1 MEAAS
6 GTSPTRP
13 NIMASKCSS
22 RDGGGHGEEERHVQ
36 AHTRSHGGSPWS
48 DAAVAYAIRLAA
60 GTDAEVCILS
70 VLTIPVS
77 YDTPEAGME
86 FDMLID
92 SVEQEGK
99 ERLLRAATYATRVG
113 VASIILLKWGNI
125 PATILQTADAEAC
138 DLIILGSR
146 GLTGWKRL
154 MLGSISNVV
163 AAKASQPVL
172 IVKQHSAGAPDAP
185 LWRRVLV
192 ATGDSAWSE
201 AAVEHAVR
209 LAHAEQLE
217 VCFLHVARTRGPRGD
232 TAAAF
237 AGQES
242 LVRAEARAAAAG
254 LVYDATLGIG
264 DIVRT
269 ILDTAATKQCDAI
282 VMGSRGLTGWKRL
295 MLGSI
300 AGAVAATAVL
310 PVLIVKH
317 SEPTA
322 RTDGRATETPHEL

>member
-172 IVKQHSAGAPDAP
+172 IVKQHSAGGHPTP
-185 LWRRVLV
+185 PSGGVSWSRRVTLPGRRPRSSTPYGWHTPSSSRSV
-192 ATGDSAWSE
+192 SSTSRGHADHGGTRPQRSQGKRASSVLRPGRRRLAWSMMPPW
-201 AAVEHAVR
+201 A
-209 LAHAEQLE
+209 
-217 VCFLHVARTRGPRGD
+217 
-232 TAAAF
+232 
-237 AGQES
+237 
-242 LVRAEARAAAAG
+242 
-254 LVYDATLGIG
+254 LGILCG
-264 DIVRT
+264 RFST
-269 ILDTAATKQCDAI
+269 RPPRSS
-282 VMGSRGLTGWKRL
+282 VMPLSW
-295 MLGSI
+295 
-300 AGAVAATAVL
+300 APGA
-310 PVLIVKH
+310 
-317 SEPTA
+317 
-322 RTDGRATETPHEL
+322 

>member
-1 MEAAS
+1 MYKRILVA
-6 GTSPTRP
+6 T
-13 NIMASKCSS
+13 
-22 RDGGGHGEEERHVQ
+22 
-36 AHTRSHGGSPWS
+36 GGSPWS

-60 GTDAEVCILS
+60 GTGAEVCILS
-70 VLTIPVS
+70 VLTVPVS
-77 YDTPEAGME
+77 DTVEEGGMG
-86 FDMLID
+86 FDMLIE

-99 ERLLRAATYATRVG
+99 ERLLKAATYATRAG
-113 VASIILLKWGNI
+113 VASTTLLTWGNI

-138 DLIILGSR
+138 ELIILGSR

-154 MLGSISNVV
+154 MLGSISNAV

-172 IVKQHSAGAPDAP
+172 IVKQPLAEAPGAP

-192 ATGDSAWSE
+192 ATGDSAWSD

-232 TAAAF
+232 TPAVL
-237 AGQES
+237 AGHES
-242 LVRAEARAAAAG
+242 LFRAEARAAAAG
-254 LVYDATLGIG
+254 LVYDATLGVG

-317 SEPTA
+317 GEATT
-322 RTDGRATETPHEL
+322 RTDGRATGTPHEL

>member
-1 MEAAS
+1 MYKRILVA
-6 GTSPTRP
+6 T
-13 NIMASKCSS
+13 
-22 RDGGGHGEEERHVQ
+22 
-36 AHTRSHGGSPWS
+36 GGSPWS

-60 GTDAEVCILS
+60 GMGAEVVIVT
-70 VLTIPVS
+70 VLTLPVS
-77 YDTPEAGME
+77 SGMPETGLE
-86 FDMLID
+86 VDILID

-99 ERLLRAATYATRVG
+99 ERLRRASASATRAG
-113 VASIILLKWGNI
+113 VAAIPRLTWGNI

-154 MLGSISNVV
+154 MLGSISNAV

-172 IVKQHSAGAPDAP
+172 VVKQHPSVASCAP

-192 ATGDSAWSE
+192 ATDGSAWSD

-217 VCFLHVARTRGPRGD
+217 VCFLHVAWTRGLRGD
-232 TAAAF
+232 TPAAL

-242 LVRAEARAAAAG
+242 LVRAAARAAAAG

-317 SEPTA
+317 VEPTA
-322 RTDGRATETPHEL
+322 RTDGGATGTPHAL

>member
-1 MEAAS
+1 MYKRILVA
-6 GTSPTRP
+6 T
-13 NIMASKCSS
+13 
-22 RDGGGHGEEERHVQ
+22 
-36 AHTRSHGGSPWS
+36 GGSPWS

-60 GTDAEVCILS
+60 GTGAEVCILT
-70 VLTIPVS
+70 VLTVPVS
-77 YDTPEAGME
+77 DVME
-86 FDMLID
+86 DSGIGFDMLMD
-92 SVEQEGK
+92 SIEQEGK
-99 ERLLRAATYATRVG
+99 GRLLKAATDATRAG
-113 VASIILLKWGNI
+113 VAYTTLLKWGNI

-138 DLIILGSR
+138 ELIILGSR

-172 IVKQHSAGAPDAP
+172 VVKQHPTGALGTP

-192 ATGDSAWSE
+192 ATGDSAWSD

-217 VCFLHVARTRGPRGD
+217 VCFLYVARTRGPRGD
-232 TAAAF
+232 TPAALE
-237 AGQES
+237 GQES
-242 LVRAEARAAAAG
+242 LLLAEARAAAAG
-254 LVYDATLGIG
+254 LVSDTTLGTG
-264 DIVRT
+264 EIVRT

-282 VMGSRGLTGWKRL
+282 ILGSRGLTGWKRL

-310 PVLIVKH
+310 PVLIVKRGA
-317 SEPTA
+317 PA
-322 RTDGRATETPHEL
+322 

>member
-1 MEAAS
+1 
-6 GTSPTRP
+6 
-13 NIMASKCSS
+13 
-22 RDGGGHGEEERHVQ
+22 
-36 AHTRSHGGSPWS
+36 
-48 DAAVAYAIRLAA
+48 
-60 GTDAEVCILS
+60 
-70 VLTIPVS
+70 
-77 YDTPEAGME
+77 ME

-113 VASIILLKWGNI
+113 VASITLLKWGNI

-163 AAKASQPVL
+163 AAKAPQPVL

-217 VCFLHVARTRGPRGD
+217 VCFLHVARTRG
-232 TAAAF
+232 
-237 AGQES
+237 
-242 LVRAEARAAAAG
+242 
-254 LVYDATLGIG
+254 
-264 DIVRT
+264 
-269 ILDTAATKQCDAI
+269 
-282 VMGSRGLTGWKRL
+282 SRGTRPQRSQGKRASSVL
-295 MLGSI
+295 RPGRRRLAWSMMPPWALGLLCGRFSTRPPRSSVMPLSW
-300 AGAVAATAVL
+300 APGA
-310 PVLIVKH
+310 
-317 SEPTA
+317 
-322 RTDGRATETPHEL
+322 

>member
-1 MEAAS
+1 MYKRILVA
-6 GTSPTRP
+6 T
-13 NIMASKCSS
+13 
-22 RDGGGHGEEERHVQ
+22 
-36 AHTRSHGGSPWS
+36 GGSPWS

-60 GTDAEVCILS
+60 GTGAEVCILS
-70 VLTIPVS
+70 VLTVPVS
-77 YDTPEAGME
+77 DTVEEGGMG
-86 FDMLID
+86 FDMLIE

-99 ERLLRAATYATRVG
+99 ERLLKAATYATRAG
-113 VASIILLKWGNI
+113 VASTTLLTWGNI

-138 DLIILGSR
+138 ELIILGSR

-154 MLGSISNVV
+154 MLGSISNAV
-163 AAKASQPVL
+163 AAKAPQPVL
-172 IVKQHSAGAPDAP
+172 IVKQPLAEAPGAP

-192 ATGDSAWSE
+192 ATGDSAWSD

-232 TAAAF
+232 TPAAL
-237 AGQES
+237 AGQAS
-242 LVRAEARAAAAG
+242 LIRAAARAAAAG
-254 LVYDATLGIG
+254 LVYDATLGAG

-300 AGAVAATAVL
+300 AGAVAATAVV

-317 SEPTA
+317 GEPTA
-322 RTDGRATETPHEL
+322 RTGSGATGTPHEL

>member
-1 MEAAS
+1 ME
-6 GTSPTRP
+6 
-13 NIMASKCSS
+13 
-22 RDGGGHGEEERHVQ
+22 GGMER
-36 AHTRSHGGSPWS
+36 RSVMYKRILVATGGSPWS

-322 RTDGRATETPHEL
+322 KTDGRATETPHEL

>member
-1 MEAAS
+1 
-6 GTSPTRP
+6 
-13 NIMASKCSS
+13 
-22 RDGGGHGEEERHVQ
+22 
-36 AHTRSHGGSPWS
+36 
-48 DAAVAYAIRLAA
+48 
-60 GTDAEVCILS
+60 
-70 VLTIPVS
+70 VLTLPVS
-77 YDTPEAGME
+77 YEIPEAGME

-99 ERLLRAATYATRVG
+99 ERLLKAATYATRAG
-113 VASIILLKWGNI
+113 VASITLLTWGNI

-154 MLGSISNVV
+154 MLGSISNAV

-172 IVKQHSAGAPDAP
+172 VVKQHPSGAPCAP
-185 LWRRVLV
+185 IWRRILV
-192 ATGDSAWSE
+192 ATGDSAWSD

-232 TAAAF
+232 TLAVLP
-237 AGQES
+237 GQES
-242 LVRAEARAAAAG
+242 LLRATARAAAAD
-254 LVYDATLGIG
+254 LVYDTTLGVG

-317 SEPTA
+317 GEPTA

>member
-1 MEAAS
+1 MY
-6 GTSPTRP
+6 
-13 NIMASKCSS
+13 
-22 RDGGGHGEEERHVQ
+22 ERILV
-36 AHTRSHGGSPWS
+36 ATGGSPWS

-60 GTDAEVCILS
+60 GTGAEVCILS
-70 VLTIPVS
+70 VLTVPVS
-77 YDTPEAGME
+77 DVMEEGGMG

-99 ERLLRAATYATRVG
+99 ERLLKAATYATRAG
-113 VASIILLKWGNI
+113 VAYTTRLTWGNI
-125 PATILQTADAEAC
+125 PATILHTADAEAC
-138 DLIILGSR
+138 ELIILGSR

-154 MLGSISNVV
+154 MLGSISNAV

-172 IVKQHSAGAPDAP
+172 IVKQHPAGAPGAP

-192 ATGDSAWSE
+192 ATGDSAWSD

-232 TAAAF
+232 TPAALE
-237 AGQES
+237 GQAS
-242 LVRAEARAAAAG
+242 LTHAAARAAAAG
-254 LVYDATLGIG
+254 LVYDTTLGAG

-300 AGAVAATAVL
+300 AGAVAAAAVL

-317 SEPTA
+317 GEPTA
-322 RTDGRATETPHEL
+322 RTDAGATGIPHEL

>member
-1 MEAAS
+1 MYKRILVA
-6 GTSPTRP
+6 T
-13 NIMASKCSS
+13 
-22 RDGGGHGEEERHVQ
+22 
-36 AHTRSHGGSPWS
+36 GGSPWS

-60 GTDAEVCILS
+60 GTGAEVCILS

-77 YDTPEAGME
+77 YDIPEAGMD
-86 FDMLID
+86 FDILID

-99 ERLLRAATYATRVG
+99 ERLLKAATYATQAG
-113 VASIILLKWGNI
+113 VAHITLLKWGNI

-154 MLGSISNVV
+154 MLGSISNAV
-163 AAKASQPVL
+163 AAKASLPIL
-172 IVKQHSAGAPDAP
+172 IVKQHSTGVPGAP

-192 ATGDSAWSE
+192 AMGDSAWSD

-209 LAHAEQLE
+209 LAHTEQLE

-232 TAAAF
+232 TPARSA
-237 AGQES
+237 S
-242 LVRAEARAAAAG
+242 RASSALRPGPAVAG

-282 VMGSRGLTGWKRL
+282 VIGSRGLTGWKRL

-322 RTDGRATETPHEL
+322 RTDGRAMETPYEL

>member
-1 MEAAS
+1 MYKRILVA
-6 GTSPTRP
+6 T
-13 NIMASKCSS
+13 
-22 RDGGGHGEEERHVQ
+22 
-36 AHTRSHGGSPWS
+36 GGSPWS

-242 LVRAEARAAAAG
+242 LVRAEARAAAG

>member
-1 MEAAS
+1 ME
-6 GTSPTRP
+6 
-13 NIMASKCSS
+13 
-22 RDGGGHGEEERHVQ
+22 GGMER
-36 AHTRSHGGSPWS
+36 RSVMYKRILVATGGSPWS

-60 GTDAEVCILS
+60 GTGGEVMILT
-70 VLTIPVS
+70 VLTVPVS
-77 YDTPEAGME
+77 YVVEESGIG
-86 FDMLID
+86 FDMLMD

-99 ERLLRAATYATRVG
+99 GRLLKAATDATQAG
-113 VASIILLKWGNI
+113 VAYTTFLIWGNI

-138 DLIILGSR
+138 ELIILGSR

-154 MLGSISNVV
+154 MLGSISNAV

-172 IVKQHSAGAPDAP
+172 VVKQHPTGAPGAP

-192 ATGDSAWSE
+192 ATGDSAWSD

-232 TAAAF
+232 TPAALE
-237 AGQES
+237 GQES

-254 LVYDATLGIG
+254 LIYDATLGAG
-264 DIVRT
+264 DMVRT

-317 SEPTA
+317 GEPTA
-322 RTDGRATETPHEL
+322 RTGGGAMGTPHEL

>member
-1 MEAAS
+1 MEE
-6 GTSPTRP
+6 G
-13 NIMASKCSS
+13 M
-22 RDGGGHGEEERHVQ
+22 ER
-36 AHTRSHGGSPWS
+36 RSVMYKRILVATGGSPWS

-60 GTDAEVCILS
+60 GTGAEVCILS
-70 VLTIPVS
+70 VLTVPVS
-77 YDTPEAGME
+77 DTVEEGGMG
-86 FDMLID
+86 FDMLIE

-99 ERLLRAATYATRVG
+99 ERLLKAATYATRAG
-113 VASIILLKWGNI
+113 VASTTLLTWGNI

-138 DLIILGSR
+138 ELIILGSR

-154 MLGSISNVV
+154 MLGSISNAV
-163 AAKASQPVL
+163 AAKAPQPVL
-172 IVKQHSAGAPDAP
+172 IVKQPLAEAPGAP

-192 ATGDSAWSE
+192 ATGDSAWSD

-232 TAAAF
+232 TPAAL
-237 AGQES
+237 AGQAS
-242 LVRAEARAAAAG
+242 LVRAAARAAAAG
-254 LVYDATLGIG
+254 LVYDVTLGAG

-317 SEPTA
+317 GVPTA
-322 RTDGRATETPHEL
+322 RTGSGATGTPHEL